1 MTGTLVLTLM
11 GIAALDSLNPSLF
24 FAQFYLLTT
33 PRPVMRILSYIA
45 GVLTINVLGGWLI
58 LNNAR
63 VVITEIIASINPQVL
78 MIFQVIAGLALILFG
93 VLYKA
98 SHTTEQEKKPHSL
111 HPLYTF
117 GFGMLVMLNE
127 ITTALPYFVAIE
139 QIAQAEMH
147 FIGNLVALAVYN
159 VIFALPLLVF
169 LGLFLLYQ
177 KRFEAGIAVVR
188 KWSEIWIP
196 RIVKVAATAFGAFLI
211 LDAGS
216 RLIL

>member
-45 GVLTINVLGGWLI
+45 GVLTVNVIGGWLI

-63 VVITEIIASINPQVL
+63 VMVADFFASINPQVM
-78 MIFQVIAGLALILFG
+78 MIVQIIMGLALILFG
-93 VLYKA
+93 LLYQAKP
-98 SHTTEQEKKPHSL
+98 SEDEEKKPHSL
-111 HPLYTF
+111 HPLYTY

-139 QIAQAEMH
+139 HIAQAQLP
-147 FIGNLVALAVYN
+147 FTGNLVALAVYN
-159 VIFALPLLVF
+159 IIFALPLLAF
-169 LGLFLLYQ
+169 LGLFLLFQ
-177 KRFEAGIAVVR
+177 ERFAAAIAAIRV
-188 KWSEIWIP
+188 WSQIWIP
-196 RIVKVAATAFGAFLI
+196 RILKAAAIVFGAFLI
-211 LDAGS
+211 FEAGS
-216 RLIL
+216 QLIL